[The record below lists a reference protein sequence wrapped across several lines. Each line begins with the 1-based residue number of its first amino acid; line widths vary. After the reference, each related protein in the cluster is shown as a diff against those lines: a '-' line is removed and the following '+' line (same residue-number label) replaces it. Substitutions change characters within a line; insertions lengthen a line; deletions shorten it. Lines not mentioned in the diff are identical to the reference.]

1 MNSKLLF
8 TLLAAFILASA
19 PLSHSAPNDNA
30 LLNTLGYTTGQ
41 SILLTH
47 MAIGT
52 LADAFVGKA
61 YKAEQTT
68 NILTTY
74 VNVTSG
80 LKGQLNKL
88 VETGT
93 LSGNDAAFL
102 KRAVAVLDLI
112 LEEAASFKTY
122 VGAKNDANAQSYDKA
137 RQKALAEIK
146 DLLGIKD

>member
-1 MNSKLLF
+1 MNSKLLLS
-8 TLLAAFILASA
+8 LLTVFVLASA
-19 PLSHSAPNDNA
+19 PVSRSASDDTV

-52 LADAFVGKA
+52 LADAYVGKA
-61 YKAEQTT
+61 YKVEQTT

-80 LKGQLNKL
+80 LKTQMNKL
-88 VETGT
+88 LAAGT
-93 LSGNDAAFL
+93 LSTNDSEFI
-102 KRAVAVLDLI
+102 KRTITVLDLV
-112 LEEAASFKTY
+112 LEEANAFKKY
-122 VGAKNDANAQSYDKA
+122 VGSKDNANAESYDKA

-146 DLLGIKD
+146 SLLGIKD

>member
-1 MNSKLLF
+1 MNTKLLLS
-8 TLLAAFILASA
+8 LLTVLIFASA
-19 PLSHSAPNDNA
+19 PVSRSATDDTA

-52 LADAFVGKA
+52 LADAYVGKA

-74 VNVTSG
+74 INVTTG
-80 LKGQLNKL
+80 LTAQMNKL
-88 VETGT
+88 LAAGT
-93 LSGNDAAFL
+93 LSTNDTEFI
-102 KRAVAVLDLI
+102 KRSITVLDSVLQ
-112 LEEAASFKTY
+112 E
-122 VGAKNDANAQSYDKA
+122 ANAFKGYVATKNNDNAQTYDKA

-146 DLLGIKD
+146 ALLGIKD